1 MVKPSLAVKDKLEQM
16 KPDFALSLSFDGIT
30 LLHRTKPGWNIIGTA
45 KLDSATFEN
54 DVADIRRKA
63 LSVDARADSVKLVIP
78 NEQIKFIKLLR
89 PDGAQSNDIETVILD
104 HLQGATP
111 YHVSELRFDWIA
123 SKNDLYVAAVAIE
136 TLQEAENF
144 AEAHSFKPLG
154 NVAIPPKDSFIGE
167 VFFGTAL
174 GGQQQMEWYDQE
186 IDISPSPSP
195 EALLKIAPKPLP
207 PEPPIARKKGRIEA
221 QQKSTSHYPK
231 QPRLSTQL
239 TKQIN
244 EEAENIPVSLNDL
257 GTAFPRILSQIEG
270 KLEGHEQANKPAV
283 FDISA
288 SRAPRNAASPPAD
301 TILKRRGFKNRVTAE
316 KTRNVLR
323 QTKQRLSA
331 GISALMAALKT
342 LIQAAL
348 RQSQLVGAGAIQ
360 FIKICKHKLLVEG
373 IVPLLQ
379 TLRPI
384 LSKNVLKAQDWG
396 LPVVLLSASVL
407 LAGFTTTY
415 FIVTRSANPKTD
427 IALKME
433 TVNAEADRQ
442 INVLRS
448 IQELSPASETEQR
461 RGLTG
466 LEGFISSDTQTKA
479 EVFSETPLLGLSEL
493 QTSAGFD
500 LSIVEKLPM
509 KRALSRLDSLT
520 IPSSTDTRNGTELAP
535 EAKIEVPQ
543 TPRSSQLITPEF
555 IPNGPM
561 TPEELRRVYVSTG
574 VWPMAPKAPFQ
585 ASAKTLEDLYIA
597 SIDSDIRAHDPVI
610 LQSPDEF
617 LTDITEDLAIPL
629 LRKAKTLWPATGDP
643 VIEMEKQPSAE
654 TLVSPSMNALR
665 LLPDVTLRPP
675 SMAPQPLAEL
685 TPSIITQDSNKTA
698 ISQSDAAPSID
709 ALTRLDP
716 PTVTGFGKLAS
727 DPIFES
733 ASTEDA
739 QNQGSETNLTPELVL
754 KPPSASSEEA
764 VASADP
770 QTPRAPE
777 PAIDMLAQSRPLTR
791 PQALVAA
798 LRAKEKAFEE
808 ALNTSVRP
816 KIRPELTELAES
828 DTLISRLFSAL
839 DEGDEANVDSPI
851 ADEPSSAR
859 VSERAT
865 LEKGLNLRK
874 VNLLG
879 TYRFGNSRKALILM
893 PNGSK
898 RMVKVGDRLDG
909 GQVAAIDE
917 EELRYIKSGLN
928 IILSVPSG

>member
-1 MVKPSLAVKDKLEQM
+1 M

-45 KLDSATFEN
+45 KLDSAALES

-63 LSVDARADSVKLVIP
+63 LSLDSRADNVKLVIP

-89 PDGAQSNDIETVILD
+89 PDGAQSNDIEAVILD

-144 AEAHSFKPLG
+144 AETHSFKPLG

-167 VFFGTAL
+167 AFFGTAL

-207 PEPPIARKKGRIEA
+207 PEPPIARNKGRITA
-221 QQKSTSHYPK
+221 QKKAANPDPK

-244 EEAENIPVSLNDL
+244 EEAENVPVSLNDL

-270 KLEGHEQANKPAV
+270 KLEGQEQADKPTV
-283 FDISA
+283 FDVDETRITA
-288 SRAPRNAASPPAD
+288 NAASPSAD
-301 TILKRRGFKNRVTAE
+301 PILKRHGFEHKVTTE
-316 KTRNVLR
+316 KIRNVLR
-323 QTKQRLSA
+323 HTKKRLSA
-331 GISALMAALKT
+331 GVSALRAVLKT
-342 LIQAAL
+342 LLQTAL
-348 RQSQLVGAGAIQ
+348 RQTKMAGVGATQ
-360 FIKICKHKLLVEG
+360 FIKICKHKLFVEG
-373 IVPLLQ
+373 VVPLVQRLQ
-379 TLRPI
+379 PI
-384 LSKNVLKAQDWG
+384 LRKYVLKARDWG
-396 LPVVLLSASVL
+396 LPVMLLSASVL
-407 LAGFTTTY
+407 LAGFTATY
-415 FIVTRSANPKTD
+415 FIVTRSADPSTD
-427 IALKME
+427 LALKVE
-433 TVNAEADRQ
+433 TVSADADADKK
-442 INVLRS
+442 IDVLRS
-448 IQELSPASETEQR
+448 IQELSPAPEAERR

-466 LEGFISSDTQTKA
+466 LEGFTTTDTQAKA

-509 KRALSRLDSLT
+509 KRALSRLDSLAT
-520 IPSSTDTRNGTELAP
+520 PSSTRTRNGTELAP
-535 EAKIEVPQ
+535 EAKIEIPQ
-543 TPRSSQLITPEF
+543 MDRSSQLNTPEF

-574 VWPMAPKAPFQ
+574 VWPMAPKAPYQ
-585 ASAKTLEDLYIA
+585 ASTKALEDLYIA
-597 SIDSDIRAHDPVI
+597 SIDADIRAHDPVI

-617 LTDITEDLAIPL
+617 LTDNTKDLAIPL
-629 LRKAKTLWPATGDP
+629 LKKAKPLGLATGDP
-643 VIEMEKQPSAE
+643 AIEMPNEPSAK
-654 TLVSPSMNALR
+654 TLVSPNINALR
-665 LLPDVTLRPP
+665 VLPDVTLRPP

-698 ISQSDAAPSID
+698 ISQPDALPSID

-716 PTVTGFGKLAS
+716 PSVTGFGNQAT
-727 DPIFES
+727 DPIFEN
-733 ASTEDA
+733 AATENA
-739 QNQGSETNLTPELVL
+739 ENQSSETNPTSELVS
-754 KPPSASSEEA
+754 KPPSVSSEEDA
-764 VASADP
+764 IASTDP
-770 QTPRAPE
+770 QTPQAPE
-777 PAIDMLAQSRPLTR
+777 PAIDMLAQSRPLIR

-808 ALNTSVRP
+808 ALNTS
-816 KIRPELTELAES
+816 IRPEIRPALTEIAQS
-828 DTLISRLFSAL
+828 DALISRLFSAL

-928 IILSVPSG
+928 IILSMPSG

>member
-1 MVKPSLAVKDKLEQM
+1 M

-45 KLDSATFEN
+45 KLDSAALES

-63 LSVDARADSVKLVIP
+63 LSLDSRADNVKLVIP

-89 PDGAQSNDIETVILD
+89 PDGAQSNDIEAVILD

-144 AEAHSFKPLG
+144 AETHSFKPLG

-167 VFFGTAL
+167 AFFGTAL

-207 PEPPIARKKGRIEA
+207 PEPPIARNKGRITA
-221 QQKSTSHYPK
+221 QKKAANPDPK

-244 EEAENIPVSLNDL
+244 EEAENVPVSLNDL

-270 KLEGHEQANKPAV
+270 KLEGQEQADKPTV
-283 FDISA
+283 FDVDETRITA
-288 SRAPRNAASPPAD
+288 NAASPSAD
-301 TILKRRGFKNRVTAE
+301 PILKRHGFEHKVTTE
-316 KTRNVLR
+316 KIRNVLR
-323 QTKQRLSA
+323 HTKKRLSA
-331 GISALMAALKT
+331 GVSALRAVLKT
-342 LIQAAL
+342 LLQTAL
-348 RQSQLVGAGAIQ
+348 RQTKMAGVGATQ
-360 FIKICKHKLLVEG
+360 FIKICKHKLFVEG
-373 IVPLLQ
+373 VVPLVQRLQ
-379 TLRPI
+379 PI
-384 LSKNVLKAQDWG
+384 LRKYVLKARDWG
-396 LPVVLLSASVL
+396 LPVMLLSASVL
-407 LAGFTTTY
+407 LAGFTATY
-415 FIVTRSANPKTD
+415 FIVTRSADPSTD
-427 IALKME
+427 LALKVE
-433 TVNAEADRQ
+433 TVSADADADADADKK
-442 INVLRS
+442 IDVLRS
-448 IQELSPASETEQR
+448 IQELSPAPEAERR

-466 LEGFISSDTQTKA
+466 LEGFTTTDTQAKA

-509 KRALSRLDSLT
+509 KRALSRLDSLAT
-520 IPSSTDTRNGTELAP
+520 PTSTRTRNGTELAP
-535 EAKIEVPQ
+535 EAKIEIPQ
-543 TPRSSQLITPEF
+543 TARSSQLNTPEF

-574 VWPMAPKAPFQ
+574 VWPMAPKAPYQ
-585 ASAKTLEDLYIA
+585 ASTKALEDLYIA
-597 SIDSDIRAHDPVI
+597 SIDADIRAHDPVI

-617 LTDITEDLAIPL
+617 LTDSTKDLAIPL
-629 LRKAKTLWPATGDP
+629 LKKAKPLWLATGDP
-643 VIEMEKQPSAE
+643 AIEMPNEPSAK
-654 TLVSPSMNALR
+654 TLVSPNINALR
-665 LLPDVTLRPP
+665 VLPDVTLRPP

-698 ISQSDAAPSID
+698 ISQPDALLSID

-716 PTVTGFGKLAS
+716 PSVTGFGNQAT
-727 DPIFES
+727 DPIFEN
-733 ASTEDA
+733 AATENA
-739 QNQGSETNLTPELVL
+739 ENQSSETNPTSELVS
-754 KPPSASSEEA
+754 KPPSVSSEEDA
-764 VASADP
+764 IASTDP
-770 QTPRAPE
+770 QTPQAPE
-777 PAIDMLAQSRPLTR
+777 PAIDMLAQSRPLIR

-808 ALNTSVRP
+808 ALNTSIRP
-816 KIRPELTELAES
+816 KIRPALTEIAQS

-928 IILSVPSG
+928 IILSMPSG

>member
-1 MVKPSLAVKDKLEQM
+1 M

-45 KLDSATFEN
+45 KLDSAALES

-63 LSVDARADSVKLVIP
+63 LSLDSRADNVKLVIP

-89 PDGAQSNDIETVILD
+89 PDGAQSNDIEAVILD

-144 AEAHSFKPLG
+144 AETHSFKPLG

-167 VFFGTAL
+167 AFFGTAL

-207 PEPPIARKKGRIEA
+207 PEPPIARNKGRITA
-221 QQKSTSHYPK
+221 QKKAANPDPK

-244 EEAENIPVSLNDL
+244 EEAENVPVSLNDL

-270 KLEGHEQANKPAV
+270 KLEGQEQADKPTV
-283 FDISA
+283 FDVDETRITA
-288 SRAPRNAASPPAD
+288 NAASPSAD
-301 TILKRRGFKNRVTAE
+301 PILKRHGFEHKVTTE
-316 KTRNVLR
+316 KIRNVLR
-323 QTKQRLSA
+323 HTKKRLSA
-331 GISALMAALKT
+331 GVSALRAVLKT
-342 LIQAAL
+342 LLQTAL
-348 RQSQLVGAGAIQ
+348 RQTKMAGVGATQ
-360 FIKICKHKLLVEG
+360 FIKICKHKLFVEG
-373 IVPLLQ
+373 VVPLVQRLQ
-379 TLRPI
+379 PI
-384 LSKNVLKAQDWG
+384 LRKYVLKARDWG
-396 LPVVLLSASVL
+396 LPVILLSASVL
-407 LAGFTTTY
+407 LAGFTATY
-415 FIVTRSANPKTD
+415 FIVTRSADPSTD
-427 IALKME
+427 LALKVE
-433 TVNAEADRQ
+433 TVSADADKK
-442 INVLRS
+442 IDVLRS
-448 IQELSPASETEQR
+448 IQELSPAPEAERR

-466 LEGFISSDTQTKA
+466 LEGFTTTDTQAKA

-509 KRALSRLDSLT
+509 KRALSRLDSLAT
-520 IPSSTDTRNGTELAP
+520 PSSTRTRNGTELAP
-535 EAKIEVPQ
+535 EAKIEIPQ
-543 TPRSSQLITPEF
+543 TDRSSQLNTPEF

-574 VWPMAPKAPFQ
+574 VWPMAPKAPYQ
-585 ASAKTLEDLYIA
+585 ASTKALEDLYIA
-597 SIDSDIRAHDPVI
+597 SIDADIRAHDPVI

-617 LTDITEDLAIPL
+617 LTDSTKDLAIPL
-629 LRKAKTLWPATGDP
+629 LKKAKPLGLATGDP
-643 VIEMEKQPSAE
+643 AIEMPNEPSAK
-654 TLVSPSMNALR
+654 TLVSPNINALR
-665 LLPDVTLRPP
+665 VLPDVTLRPP

-698 ISQSDAAPSID
+698 ISQPDALPSID

-716 PTVTGFGKLAS
+716 PSVTGFGNQAT
-727 DPIFES
+727 DPIFEN
-733 ASTEDA
+733 AATENA
-739 QNQGSETNLTPELVL
+739 ENQSSETNPTSELVS
-754 KPPSASSEEA
+754 KPPSVSSEEDA
-764 VASADP
+764 IASTDP
-770 QTPRAPE
+770 QTPQAPE
-777 PAIDMLAQSRPLTR
+777 PAIDMLAQSRPLIR

-808 ALNTSVRP
+808 ALNTSIRP
-816 KIRPELTELAES
+816 KIRPALTEIAQS

-928 IILSVPSG
+928 IILSMPSG

>member
-1 MVKPSLAVKDKLEQM
+1 M

-45 KLDSATFEN
+45 KLDSAALES

-63 LSVDARADSVKLVIP
+63 LSLDSRADNVKLVIP

-89 PDGAQSNDIETVILD
+89 PDGAQSNDIEAVILD

-144 AEAHSFKPLG
+144 AETHSFKPLG

-167 VFFGTAL
+167 AFFGTAL

-207 PEPPIARKKGRIEA
+207 PEPPIARNKGRITA
-221 QQKSTSHYPK
+221 QKKAANPDPK

-244 EEAENIPVSLNDL
+244 EEAENVPVSLNDL

-270 KLEGHEQANKPAV
+270 KLEGQEQADKPTV
-283 FDISA
+283 FDVDETRITA
-288 SRAPRNAASPPAD
+288 NAASPSAD
-301 TILKRRGFKNRVTAE
+301 PILKRHGFEHKVTTE
-316 KTRNVLR
+316 KIRNVLR
-323 QTKQRLSA
+323 HTKKRLSA
-331 GISALMAALKT
+331 GVSALRAVLKT
-342 LIQAAL
+342 LLQTAL
-348 RQSQLVGAGAIQ
+348 RQTKMAGVGATQ
-360 FIKICKHKLLVEG
+360 FIKICKHKLFVEG
-373 IVPLLQ
+373 VVPLVQRLQ
-379 TLRPI
+379 PI
-384 LSKNVLKAQDWG
+384 LRKYVLKARDWG
-396 LPVVLLSASVL
+396 LPVMLLSASVL
-407 LAGFTTTY
+407 LAGFTATY
-415 FIVTRSANPKTD
+415 FIVTRSADPSTD
-427 IALKME
+427 LALKVE
-433 TVNAEADRQ
+433 TVSADADKK
-442 INVLRS
+442 IDVLRS
-448 IQELSPASETEQR
+448 IQELSPAPEAERR

-466 LEGFISSDTQTKA
+466 LEGFTTTDTQAKA

-509 KRALSRLDSLT
+509 KRALSRLDSLAT
-520 IPSSTDTRNGTELAP
+520 PSSTRTRNGTELAP
-535 EAKIEVPQ
+535 EAKIEIPQ
-543 TPRSSQLITPEF
+543 TARSSQLNTPEF

-574 VWPMAPKAPFQ
+574 VWPMAPKAPYQ
-585 ASAKTLEDLYIA
+585 ASTKALEDLYIA
-597 SIDSDIRAHDPVI
+597 SIDADIRAHDPVI

-617 LTDITEDLAIPL
+617 LTDSTKDLAIPL
-629 LRKAKTLWPATGDP
+629 LKKAKPLGLATGDP
-643 VIEMEKQPSAE
+643 AIEMPNEPSAK
-654 TLVSPSMNALR
+654 TLVSPNINALR
-665 LLPDVTLRPP
+665 VLPDVTLRPP

-698 ISQSDAAPSID
+698 ISQPDALPSID

-716 PTVTGFGKLAS
+716 PSVTGFGNQAT
-727 DPIFES
+727 DPIFEN
-733 ASTEDA
+733 AATENA
-739 QNQGSETNLTPELVL
+739 ENQSSETNPTSELVS
-754 KPPSASSEEA
+754 KPPSVSSEEDA
-764 VASADP
+764 IASTDP
-770 QTPRAPE
+770 QTPQAPE
-777 PAIDMLAQSRPLTR
+777 PAIDMLAQSRPLIR

-808 ALNTSVRP
+808 ALNTSIRP
-816 KIRPELTELAES
+816 KIRPELTEIAQS

-928 IILSVPSG
+928 IILSMPSG

>member
-1 MVKPSLAVKDKLEQM
+1 M

-45 KLDSATFEN
+45 KLDSAALES

-63 LSVDARADSVKLVIP
+63 LSLDSRADNVKLVIP

-89 PDGAQSNDIETVILD
+89 PDGAQSNDIEAVILD

-144 AEAHSFKPLG
+144 AETHSFKPLG

-167 VFFGTAL
+167 AFFGTAL

-207 PEPPIARKKGRIEA
+207 PEPPIARNKGRITA
-221 QQKSTSHYPK
+221 QKKAANPDPK

-244 EEAENIPVSLNDL
+244 EEAENVPVSLNDL

-270 KLEGHEQANKPAV
+270 KLEGQEQADKPTV
-283 FDISA
+283 FDVDETRITA
-288 SRAPRNAASPPAD
+288 NAASPSAD
-301 TILKRRGFKNRVTAE
+301 PILKRHGFEHKVTTE
-316 KTRNVLR
+316 KIRNVLR
-323 QTKQRLSA
+323 HTKKRLSA
-331 GISALMAALKT
+331 GVSALRAVLKT
-342 LIQAAL
+342 LLQTAL
-348 RQSQLVGAGAIQ
+348 RQTKMAGVGATQ
-360 FIKICKHKLLVEG
+360 FIKICKHKLFVEG
-373 IVPLLQ
+373 VVPLVQRLQ
-379 TLRPI
+379 PI
-384 LSKNVLKAQDWG
+384 LRKYVLKARDWG
-396 LPVVLLSASVL
+396 LPVMLLSASVL
-407 LAGFTTTY
+407 LAGFTATY
-415 FIVTRSANPKTD
+415 FIVTRSADPSTD
-427 IALKME
+427 LALKVE
-433 TVNAEADRQ
+433 TVSADADADKK
-442 INVLRS
+442 IDVLRS
-448 IQELSPASETEQR
+448 IQELSPAPEAERR

-466 LEGFISSDTQTKA
+466 LEGFTTTDTQAKA

-509 KRALSRLDSLT
+509 KRALSRLDSLAT
-520 IPSSTDTRNGTELAP
+520 PSSTRTRNGTELAP
-535 EAKIEVPQ
+535 EAKIEIPQ
-543 TPRSSQLITPEF
+543 TDRSSQLNTPEF

-574 VWPMAPKAPFQ
+574 VWPMAPKAPYQ
-585 ASAKTLEDLYIA
+585 ASTKALEDLYIA
-597 SIDSDIRAHDPVI
+597 SIDADIRAHDPVI

-617 LTDITEDLAIPL
+617 LTDSTKDLAIPL
-629 LRKAKTLWPATGDP
+629 LKKAKPLGLATGDP
-643 VIEMEKQPSAE
+643 AIEMPNEPSAK
-654 TLVSPSMNALR
+654 TLVSPNINALR
-665 LLPDVTLRPP
+665 VLPDVTLRPP

-698 ISQSDAAPSID
+698 ISQPDALPSID

-716 PTVTGFGKLAS
+716 PSVTGFGNQAT
-727 DPIFES
+727 DPIFEN
-733 ASTEDA
+733 AATENA
-739 QNQGSETNLTPELVL
+739 ENQSSETNPTSELVS
-754 KPPSASSEEA
+754 KPPSVSSEEEA
-764 VASADP
+764 IASTDP
-770 QTPRAPE
+770 QTPQAPE
-777 PAIDMLAQSRPLTR
+777 PAIDMLAQSRPLIR

-808 ALNTSVRP
+808 ALNTSIRP
-816 KIRPELTELAES
+816 KIRPALTEIAQS

-928 IILSVPSG
+928 IILSMPSG

>member
-1 MVKPSLAVKDKLEQM
+1 M

-45 KLDSATFEN
+45 KLDSAALES

-63 LSVDARADSVKLVIP
+63 LSLDSRADNVKLVIP

-89 PDGAQSNDIETVILD
+89 PDGAQSNDIEAVILD

-144 AEAHSFKPLG
+144 AETHSFKPLG

-167 VFFGTAL
+167 AFFGTAL

-207 PEPPIARKKGRIEA
+207 PEPPIARNNGRITA
-221 QQKSTSHYPK
+221 QKKAANPDPK

-244 EEAENIPVSLNDL
+244 EEAENVPVSLNDL

-270 KLEGHEQANKPAV
+270 KLEGQEQADKPTV
-283 FDISA
+283 FDVDETRITA
-288 SRAPRNAASPPAD
+288 NAASPSAD
-301 TILKRRGFKNRVTAE
+301 PILKRHGFEHKVTTE
-316 KTRNVLR
+316 KIRNVLR
-323 QTKQRLSA
+323 HTKKRLTA
-331 GISALMAALKT
+331 GVSALRAVLRT
-342 LIQAAL
+342 LLQTAL
-348 RQSQLVGAGAIQ
+348 RQTKMAGVGATQ
-360 FIKICKHKLLVEG
+360 FIKNCKHKLLVEG
-373 IVPLLQ
+373 VVPLVQ

-384 LSKNVLKAQDWG
+384 LRKNVLKARDWG

-407 LAGFTTTY
+407 LAGFTATY

-427 IALKME
+427 IALTVE
-433 TVNAEADRQ
+433 TVSAEAEADKQ
-442 INVLRS
+442 IDVLRS
-448 IQELSPASETEQR
+448 IEELSPAPETERR

-466 LEGFISSDTQTKA
+466 LEGFITSDTQTKA

-509 KRALSRLDSLT
+509 KRALSRLDSLAT
-520 IPSSTDTRNGTELAP
+520 PTSTRTRNGTELAP
-535 EAKIEVPQ
+535 EAKIEIPQ
-543 TPRSSQLITPEF
+543 TDRSSQLNTPEF

-574 VWPMAPKAPFQ
+574 VWPMAPKAPYQ
-585 ASAKTLEDLYIA
+585 ASTKALEDLYIA
-597 SIDSDIRAHDPVI
+597 SIDADIRAHDPVI

-617 LTDITEDLAIPL
+617 LTDSTKDLAIPL
-629 LRKAKTLWPATGDP
+629 LKKAKPLGLATGDP
-643 VIEMEKQPSAE
+643 AIEMPNEPSAK
-654 TLVSPSMNALR
+654 TLVSPNINALR
-665 LLPDVTLRPP
+665 VLPDVTLRPP

-698 ISQSDAAPSID
+698 ISQPDALPSID

-716 PTVTGFGKLAS
+716 PSVTGFGNQAT
-727 DPIFES
+727 DPIFEN
-733 ASTEDA
+733 AATENA
-739 QNQGSETNLTPELVL
+739 ENQSSETNPTSELVS
-754 KPPSASSEEA
+754 KPPSVSSEEDA
-764 VASADP
+764 IASTDP
-770 QTPRAPE
+770 QTPQAPE
-777 PAIDMLAQSRPLTR
+777 PAIDMLAQSRPLIR

-808 ALNTSVRP
+808 ALNTSIRP
-816 KIRPELTELAES
+816 KIRPALTEIAQS

-928 IILSVPSG
+928 IILSMPSG

>member
-1 MVKPSLAVKDKLEQM
+1 M

-45 KLDSATFEN
+45 KLDSAALES

-63 LSVDARADSVKLVIP
+63 LSLDSRADNVKLVIP

-89 PDGAQSNDIETVILD
+89 PDGAQSNDIEAVILD

-144 AEAHSFKPLG
+144 AETHSFKPLG

-167 VFFGTAL
+167 AFFGTAL

-207 PEPPIARKKGRIEA
+207 PEPPIARNKGRITA
-221 QQKSTSHYPK
+221 QKKAANPDPK

-244 EEAENIPVSLNDL
+244 EEAENVPVSLNDL

-270 KLEGHEQANKPAV
+270 KLEGQEQADKPTV
-283 FDISA
+283 FDVDETRITA
-288 SRAPRNAASPPAD
+288 NAASPSAD
-301 TILKRRGFKNRVTAE
+301 PILKRHGFEHKVTTE
-316 KTRNVLR
+316 KIRNVLR
-323 QTKQRLSA
+323 HTKKRLSA
-331 GISALMAALKT
+331 GVSALRAVLKT
-342 LIQAAL
+342 LLQTAL
-348 RQSQLVGAGAIQ
+348 RQTKMAGVGATQ
-360 FIKICKHKLLVEG
+360 FIKICKHKLFVEG
-373 IVPLLQ
+373 VVPLVQRLQ
-379 TLRPI
+379 PI
-384 LSKNVLKAQDWG
+384 LRKYVLKARDWG
-396 LPVVLLSASVL
+396 LPVMLLSASVL
-407 LAGFTTTY
+407 LAGFTATY
-415 FIVTRSANPKTD
+415 FIVTRSADPSTD
-427 IALKME
+427 LALKVE
-433 TVNAEADRQ
+433 TVSADADKK
-442 INVLRS
+442 IDVLRS
-448 IQELSPASETEQR
+448 IQELSPAPEAERR

-466 LEGFISSDTQTKA
+466 LEGFTTTDTQAKA

-509 KRALSRLDSLT
+509 KRALSRLDSLAT
-520 IPSSTDTRNGTELAP
+520 PTSTRTRNGTELAP
-535 EAKIEVPQ
+535 EAKIEIPQ
-543 TPRSSQLITPEF
+543 MDRSSQLNTPEF

-574 VWPMAPKAPFQ
+574 VWPMAPKAPYQ
-585 ASAKTLEDLYIA
+585 ASTKALEDLYIA
-597 SIDSDIRAHDPVI
+597 SIDADIRAHDPVI

-617 LTDITEDLAIPL
+617 LTDSTKDLAIPL
-629 LRKAKTLWPATGDP
+629 LKKAKPLGLATGDP
-643 VIEMEKQPSAE
+643 AIEMPNEPSAK
-654 TLVSPSMNALR
+654 TLVSPNINALR
-665 LLPDVTLRPP
+665 VLPDVTLRPP

-685 TPSIITQDSNKTA
+685 TPSITTQDSNKTA
-698 ISQSDAAPSID
+698 ISQPDALPSID

-716 PTVTGFGKLAS
+716 PSVTGFGNQAA
-727 DPIFES
+727 DPIFEN
-733 ASTEDA
+733 AATENA
-739 QNQGSETNLTPELVL
+739 ENQSSETNPTSELVS
-754 KPPSASSEEA
+754 KPPSVSSEEDA
-764 VASADP
+764 IASTDP
-770 QTPRAPE
+770 QTPQAPE
-777 PAIDMLAQSRPLTR
+777 PAIDMLAQSRPLIR

-808 ALNTSVRP
+808 ALNTS
-816 KIRPELTELAES
+816 IRPEIRPALTEIAQS

-928 IILSVPSG
+928 IILSMPSG